1 MRRVLAAFKL
11 NPYEVLD
18 IPLSAV
24 YDDPDS
30 ILTLVKKTY
39 RTKSLLIH
47 PFVSELSFV
56 VDWLISP
63 AQRQVEARGWP
74 ESIRSTEKGRSYH
87 EPIMLALRVFA
98 GRSGPRERRKKE
110 VSSQCSLHFAV

>member
-30 ILTLVKKTY
+30 IATLVKKTY

-47 PFVSELSFV
+47 PFVPELCCSSRETH
-56 VDWLISP
+56 IS
-63 AQRQVEARGWP
+63 
-74 ESIRSTEKGRSYH
+74 
-87 EPIMLALRVFA
+87 LAET
-98 GRSGPRERRKKE
+98 S
-110 VSSQCSLHFAV
+110 

>member
-1 MRRVLAAFKL
+1 MRRVLASFKL

-30 ILTLVKKTY
+30 IVTLVKKTY

-47 PFVSELSFV
+47 PC
-56 VDWLISP
+56 
-63 AQRQVEARGWP
+63 
-74 ESIRSTEKGRSYH
+74 
-87 EPIMLALRVFA
+87 
-98 GRSGPRERRKKE
+98 
-110 VSSQCSLHFAV
+110 VSSLG